1 MDHTAKSHHGHPCV
15 HGGQGSTPVVSLK
28 NPENL
33 GRDSIPITLGRVSS
47 AFFLTKAFAGRIN
60 KKELIHANLWE
71 GRVHPMPTSSHAS
84 FPAHDTGPCCSVL
97 PVTSKWGF

>member
-1 MDHTAKSHHGHPCV
+1 M
-15 HGGQGSTPVVSLK
+15 SLK

-84 FPAHDTGPCCSVL
+84 FPAQDTGPCCPSHQNGAFEFPIHIVFAIC
-97 PVTSKWGF
+97 VTTIRI